1 MKQLY
6 LFLTV
11 CLTFLLSG
19 CRESPSLIHRPD
31 PQPKEVTQ
39 MTIVYAVNHNNL
51 SSDLVA
57 NENQMLQAMGNIDAD
72 VYKLLVYKYTSNGP
86 GLYEV
91 RNSNGKC
98 EFTLLKQYDESTLSV
113 SKERVSEVLEDALDY
128 YPDVESNL
136 FFWGHGLGWVN
147 PNKYSNNSVNSP
159 MKSFSENSTKE
170 DYISVTLPEVYGYG
184 GEYVYEDG
192 VRVRMDYL
200 DLDQLAEAIPDHK
213 FDMIWFDCC
222 YMSGIEV
229 AYQLRNKCE
238 TFVAYPTEI
247 MAEGLPYNKIMP
259 KIIGSSPDRVGAAR
273 ALYEYYVGKSTPE
286 SVSVAV
292 MDMSRIEDVAEA
304 ARNIFMSGKN
314 RPSEGGLQNYSRLRS
329 TPYYDFGQ
337 YLREY
342 ADANSDASS
351 KETTEILKER
361 LKSALD
367 NFVVFSAASE
377 KDFNYPVAKP
387 IVKENFSGLSIHNFE
402 DLNSQRD
409 DYYRKLD
416 WYGRVWNMKE

>member
-6 LFLTV
+6 LLLIVFLTV
-11 CLTFLLSG
+11 LLSG
-19 CRESPSLIHRPD
+19 CREDPKPD
-31 PQPKEVTQ
+31 PQPKEVRQ

-51 SSDLVA
+51 SSYLVA
-57 NENQMLQAMGNIDAD
+57 NENQMLKAMGNVDAD

-98 EFTLLKQYDESTLSV
+98 EFTLLKQYDESVLSV

-128 YPDVESNL
+128 YPNVDSNL

-147 PNKYSNNSVNSP
+147 PYKYSNSTINSLSKSASVNP
-159 MKSFSENSTKE
+159 ANKNNV
-170 DYISVTLPEVYGYG
+170 SVTLPEVYGYG

-192 VRVRMDYL
+192 VRVSTDYL
-200 DLDQLAEAIPDHK
+200 DLDQLAEAIPDHR
-213 FDMIWFDCC
+213 FEIIWFDCC

-238 TFVAYPTEI
+238 TFVSYPTEI
-247 MAEGLPYNKIMP
+247 MAEGLPYDKVIP

-286 SVSVAV
+286 AVSVAV
-292 MDMSRIEDVAEA
+292 MDMSQIEDVAAA
-304 ARNIFMSGKN
+304 ARDIFMSGEN
-314 RPSEGGLQNYSRLRS
+314 RPSEVGLQNYSRLRS

-342 ADANSDASS
+342 ANSNAGVNSS
-351 KETTEILKER
+351 GSSDLMKEK

-367 NFVVFSAASE
+367 KFVVFSAASE
-377 KDFNYPVAKP
+377 KDFNYPVGKP
-387 IVKENFSGLSIHNFE
+387 INKDNFSGLSIHNF
-402 DLNSQRD
+402 LNLSSARD

-416 WYGRVWNMKE
+416 WYQRVWLRTE

>member
-6 LFLTV
+6 LLLIVFLTV
-11 CLTFLLSG
+11 LLSG
-19 CRESPSLIHRPD
+19 CREDPKPD
-31 PQPKEVTQ
+31 PQPKEVRQ

-51 SSDLVA
+51 SSYLVA
-57 NENQMLQAMGNIDAD
+57 NENQMLKAMGNVDAD

-98 EFTLLKQYDESTLSV
+98 EFTLLKQYDESVLSV

-128 YPDVESNL
+128 YPNVDSNL

-147 PNKYSNNSVNSP
+147 PYKYSNSTINSLSKSASVNP
-159 MKSFSENSTKE
+159 ANKDNV
-170 DYISVTLPEVYGYG
+170 SVTLPEVYGYG

-192 VRVRMDYL
+192 VRVSTDYL
-200 DLDQLAEAIPDHK
+200 DLDQLAEAIPDHR
-213 FDMIWFDCC
+213 FEIIWFDCC

-238 TFVAYPTEI
+238 TFVSYPTEI
-247 MAEGLPYNKIMP
+247 MAEGLPYDKVIP
-259 KIIGSSPDRVGAAR
+259 KIIGSSPDRIGAAR

-286 SVSVAV
+286 AVSVAV
-292 MDMSRIEDVAEA
+292 MDMSQIEDVAA
-304 ARNIFMSGKN
+304 AVRDIFMSGEN
-314 RPSEGGLQNYSRLRS
+314 RPSEVGLQNYSRLRS

-342 ADANSDASS
+342 ANSNAGVNSS
-351 KETTEILKER
+351 GSSDLMKEK

-367 NFVVFSAASE
+367 KFVVFSAASE
-377 KDFNYPVAKP
+377 KDFNYPVGKP
-387 IVKENFSGLSIHNFE
+387 INKDNFSGLSIHNF
-402 DLNSQRD
+402 LNLSSARD

-416 WYGRVWNMKE
+416 WYQRVWLRTE

>member
-6 LFLTV
+6 LFLIV
-11 CLTFLLSG
+11 FLTALLSG
-19 CRESPSLIHRPD
+19 CREDPKPD
-31 PQPKEVTQ
+31 PQPKEVRQ

-57 NENQMLQAMGNIDAD
+57 NENQMLQAMCNVDAE

-98 EFTLLKQYDESTLSV
+98 EFTLLKQYDKSILSV
-113 SKERVSEVLEDALDY
+113 SKERISEVLDDALDY

-147 PNKYSNNSVNSP
+147 PNKYSNNTIDSAP
-159 MKSFSENSTKE
+159 KSFSGYSDKE
-170 DYISVTLPEVYGYG
+170 GYISVTLPEVYGYG
-184 GEYVYEDG
+184 GEDVYENG
-192 VRVRMDYL
+192 IRVRTDYL

-213 FDMIWFDCC
+213 FEMIWFDCC

-238 TFVAYPTEI
+238 TLVAYPTEI
-247 MAEGLPYNKIMP
+247 MAEGLPYDKIIP
-259 KIIGSSPDRVGAAR
+259 RIIGSSPDRVGAAR

-286 SVSVAV
+286 AVSVAV
-292 MDMSRIEDVAEA
+292 MDMSQIEDVAA
-304 ARNIFMSGKN
+304 VACDIFMSGEN

-342 ADANSDASS
+342 ANSNASVNS
-351 KETTEILKER
+351 PVSSDVMKEE

-367 NFVVFSAASE
+367 KFVVFSVASE

-387 IVKENFSGLSIHNFE
+387 IKKENFSGLSIHNF
-402 DLNSQRD
+402 LNLSSERD

-416 WYGRVWNMKE
+416 WYQRVWFRAE

>member
-19 CRESPSLIHRPD
+19 CRENPKPD
-31 PQPKEVTQ
+31 PQLKEVAQ

-57 NENQMLQAMGNIDAD
+57 NENQMLQAMRNVDAD

-113 SKERVSEVLEDALDY
+113 SKERISEVLEDALDY
-128 YPDVESNL
+128 YPNVESNL

-147 PNKYSNNSVNSP
+147 PNKYSNSTINSVS
-159 MKSFSENSTKE
+159 KSASLYTDNE
-170 DYISVTLPEVYGYG
+170 DYVSVVLPELYGYG

-192 VRVRMDYL
+192 IRVSTDYL
-200 DLDQLAEAIPDHK
+200 DLDQLAEAIPDHR
-213 FDMIWFDCC
+213 FEMIWFDCC

-247 MAEGLPYNKIMP
+247 MAEGLPYDKVIP
-259 KIIGSSPDRVGAAR
+259 KIIGNSPDRVGAAR

-286 SVSVAV
+286 AVSVAV
-292 MDMSRIEDVAEA
+292 MDMSQIEDVAA
-304 ARNIFMSGKN
+304 AASNIFMSGEN

-342 ADANSDASS
+342 ANSNAGVNSS
-351 KETTEILKER
+351 ESSDLMKEK

-367 NFVVFSAASE
+367 KFVVFSAASE

-387 IVKENFSGLSIHNFE
+387 INKENFSGLSIHNF
-402 DLNSQRD
+402 LNLSSARD

-416 WYGRVWNMKE
+416 WYQRVWVRAE

>member
-6 LFLTV
+6 LFLIV
-11 CLTFLLSG
+11 FLTALLSG
-19 CRESPSLIHRPD
+19 CREDPKPD
-31 PQPKEVTQ
+31 PQPKEVRQ

-57 NENQMLQAMGNIDAD
+57 NENQMLQAMCNVDAE

-98 EFTLLKQYDESTLSV
+98 EFTLLKQYDKSILSV
-113 SKERVSEVLEDALDY
+113 SKERISEVLDDALDY

-147 PNKYSNNSVNSP
+147 PNKYSNNTIDSAP
-159 MKSFSENSTKE
+159 KSFSGYSDKE
-170 DYISVTLPEVYGYG
+170 GNISVTLPEVYGYG
-184 GEYVYEDG
+184 GEDVYENG
-192 VRVRMDYL
+192 IRVRTDYL

-213 FDMIWFDCC
+213 FEMIWFDCC

-238 TFVAYPTEI
+238 TLVAYPTEI
-247 MAEGLPYNKIMP
+247 MAEGLPYDKVIP
-259 KIIGSSPDRVGAAR
+259 RIIGSSPDRVGAAR

-286 SVSVAV
+286 AVSVAV
-292 MDMSRIEDVAEA
+292 MDMSQIEDVAA
-304 ARNIFMSGKN
+304 VACDIFMSGEN

-342 ADANSDASS
+342 ANSNASVNS
-351 KETTEILKER
+351 PVFSDVMKEE

-367 NFVVFSAASE
+367 KFVVFSVASE

-387 IVKENFSGLSIHNFE
+387 IKKENFSGLSIHNF
-402 DLNSQRD
+402 LNLSSARD

-416 WYGRVWNMKE
+416 WYQRVWFRAE

>member
-11 CLTFLLSG
+11 CMTFLLSG
-19 CRESPSLIHRPD
+19 CREDPKPD

-57 NENQMLQAMGNIDAD
+57 NENQMLQAMRNIDAD

-113 SKERVSEVLEDALDY
+113 SKERISEVLEDALDY
-128 YPDVESNL
+128 YPNVESNL

-147 PNKYSNNSVNSP
+147 PNKYSNSTINSVS
-159 MKSFSENSTKE
+159 KSASLYTDNEG
-170 DYISVTLPEVYGYG
+170 YVSVVLPELYGYG

-192 VRVRMDYL
+192 IRVSTDYL
-200 DLDQLAEAIPDHK
+200 DLDQLAEAIPDHRFK
-213 FDMIWFDCC
+213 MIWFDCC

-247 MAEGLPYNKIMP
+247 MAEGLPYDKVIP

-286 SVSVAV
+286 AVSVAV
-292 MDMSRIEDVAEA
+292 MDMSQIEDVAA
-304 ARNIFMSGKN
+304 AASNIFMSGEN

-342 ADANSDASS
+342 ANSNVGVNSS
-351 KETTEILKER
+351 ESSDLMKEK

-367 NFVVFSAASE
+367 KFVVFSAASE

-387 IVKENFSGLSIHNFE
+387 INKENFSGLSIHNFFN
-402 DLNSQRD
+402 LSSARD

-416 WYGRVWNMKE
+416 WYQRVWVRAE

>member
-6 LFLTV
+6 LLFIVFLTV
-11 CLTFLLSG
+11 LLSG
-19 CRESPSLIHRPD
+19 CREDPKPD
-31 PQPKEVTQ
+31 PQPKEVRQ

-51 SSDLVA
+51 SSYLVA
-57 NENQMLQAMGNIDAD
+57 NENQMLKAMGNVDAD

-98 EFTLLKQYDESTLSV
+98 EFTLLKQYDESVLSV

-128 YPDVESNL
+128 YPNVDSNL

-147 PNKYSNNSVNSP
+147 PYKYSNSTINSLSKSASVNP
-159 MKSFSENSTKE
+159 ANKNNV
-170 DYISVTLPEVYGYG
+170 SVTLPEVYGYG

-192 VRVRMDYL
+192 GRVSTDYL
-200 DLDQLAEAIPDHK
+200 DLDQLAEAIPDHR
-213 FDMIWFDCC
+213 FEIIWFDCC

-238 TFVAYPTEI
+238 TFVSYPTEI
-247 MAEGLPYNKIMP
+247 MAEGLPYDKVIP

-286 SVSVAV
+286 AVSVAV
-292 MDMSRIEDVAEA
+292 MDMSQIEDVAAA
-304 ARNIFMSGKN
+304 ARDIFMSGEN
-314 RPSEGGLQNYSRLRS
+314 RPSEVGLQNYSRLRS

-342 ADANSDASS
+342 ANSNAGVNSS
-351 KETTEILKER
+351 GSSDLMKEK

-367 NFVVFSAASE
+367 KFVVFSAASE
-377 KDFNYPVAKP
+377 KDFNYPVGKP
-387 IVKENFSGLSIHNFE
+387 INKDNFSGLSIHNF
-402 DLNSQRD
+402 LNLSSARD

-416 WYGRVWNMKE
+416 WYQRVWLRTE

>member
-11 CLTFLLSG
+11 CMTFLLSG
-19 CRESPSLIHRPD
+19 CREDPKPD
-31 PQPKEVTQ
+31 PQPKEVKQ

-57 NENQMLQAMGNIDAD
+57 NENQMLQAMRNIDAD

-113 SKERVSEVLEDALDY
+113 SKERISEVLEDALDY
-128 YPDVESNL
+128 YPNVESNL

-147 PNKYSNNSVNSP
+147 PNKYSNSTINSVS
-159 MKSFSENSTKE
+159 KSVSLYTDNEGYLSG
-170 DYISVTLPEVYGYG
+170 VLPELYGYG

-192 VRVRMDYL
+192 IRVSTDYL

-213 FDMIWFDCC
+213 FEMIWFDCC

-247 MAEGLPYNKIMP
+247 MAEGLPYDKVIP

-286 SVSVAV
+286 AVSVAV
-292 MDMSRIEDVAEA
+292 MDMSQIEDVAA
-304 ARNIFMSGKN
+304 AANDIFMSGEN

-342 ADANSDASS
+342 ANSNAGVNSS
-351 KETTEILKER
+351 ESSDLMKEK

-367 NFVVFSAASE
+367 KFVVFSAASE

-387 IVKENFSGLSIHNFE
+387 INKENFSGLSIHNF
-402 DLNSQRD
+402 LNLSSARD

-416 WYGRVWNMKE
+416 WYQRVWVRAE